1 MKLKICL
8 LGLLCL
14 FFKAEAQPNNSIKYL
29 RSGDK
34 MPDVQITNILNSR
47 AKTSKLSD
55 YKGKLVILDF
65 WSTWCTAC
73 VESFPEL
80 DSLQYQFAGKLQ
92 VLLVNPKKDR
102 DTERGVKIVIDRMKE
117 WSARPFIL
125 PVVLQDTMLTR
136 YFEFHSIPT
145 CVWIGQEGTVIAITD
160 KKQVNAANIARII
173 NGEKVALRP
182 KIERSHKPI
191 HISDL

>member
-117 WSARPFIL
+117 WSARPFI
-125 PVVLQDTMLTR
+125 
-136 YFEFHSIPT
+136 PT